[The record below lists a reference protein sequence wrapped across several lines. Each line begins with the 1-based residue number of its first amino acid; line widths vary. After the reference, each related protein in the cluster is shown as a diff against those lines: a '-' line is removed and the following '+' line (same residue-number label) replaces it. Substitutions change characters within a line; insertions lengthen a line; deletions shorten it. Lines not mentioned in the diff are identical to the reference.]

1 MNKRAP
7 MGVLASELNSKRLAF
22 NMVCRNVMV
31 LSGPF
36 VLVLRHCV
44 RLSDCVDLENF
55 GSTDALVGDRN
66 ASYGFSNREG
76 GYGGDA
82 SGEGESRGSQC
93 RPRDATEVP
102 GVFGK
107 AGVGSRPAHRV
118 RVPQVGGT
126 PLSGKEGPLEF
137 SVVGAPAGPPGRLQP
152 VPLQAQGPRQ
162 VLSLAQGRQSL
173 CVSRGRGLGGSTL
186 YAGGGR

>member
-1 MNKRAP
+1 MDSRILTQCELRFELEHHQSEI
-7 MGVLASELNSKRLAF
+7 GVR
-22 NMVCRNVMV
+22 
-31 LSGPF
+31 G
-36 VLVLRHCV
+36 
-44 RLSDCVDLENF
+44 RLSF
-55 GSTDALVGDRN
+55 GGRWRL
-66 ASYGFSNREG
+66 G

-152 VPLQAQGPRQ
+152 VPRFQAQGPHKVDPRCFEFRGYLSCRRQ
-162 VLSLAQGRQSL
+162 PKPHRNI
-173 CVSRGRGLGGSTL
+173 THT
-186 YAGGGR
+186 